1 MPCLPPAY
9 EVSLNY
15 ESKHFY
21 SIFQNVSRANTDAP
35 PLNVKLYENWLSRD
49 SSVGIATG
57 YGLDN
62 RGVGVRVP
70 EGARNFSSPRRPDR
84 LWGPPSL
91 LSNEY
96 RWHFPRG

>member
-1 MPCLPPAY
+1 MPFLPPAY

-21 SIFQNVSRANTDAP
+21 FILQNVSRANTDAP
-35 PLNVKLYENWLSRD
+35 PLNIKLYENRLSRD
-49 SSVGIATG
+49 NSG

-70 EGARNFSSPRRPDR
+70 TVARIFSSSRVCSF
-84 LWGPPSL
+84 LATC
-91 LSNEY
+91 
-96 RWHFPRG
+96 